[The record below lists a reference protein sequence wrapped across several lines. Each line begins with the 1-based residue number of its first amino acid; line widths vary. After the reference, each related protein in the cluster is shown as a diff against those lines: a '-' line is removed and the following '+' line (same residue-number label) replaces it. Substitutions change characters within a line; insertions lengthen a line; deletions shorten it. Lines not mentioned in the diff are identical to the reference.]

1 VVTVCVTVRDVQ
13 NSIVA
18 VTVYPTQARVT
29 RRGRTDLAAG
39 EQVVEVGP
47 LPLSMDADSIRV
59 SGRGAATVLGVDVV
73 LRRQATPSDGTVTA
87 VLEEQRALQDEL
99 AEIADT
105 ETVLRQRQAFLTDL
119 GERASGAFARA
130 LATGATAPESVTAFA
145 GTMGGEL
152 TSVLAGVRELQHR
165 RTRITEQVAALERKL
180 RDLSGKREPDER
192 FAVVA
197 LAVSAAG
204 PVELDVS
211 YQVPDAGWRSTY
223 DVRLTG
229 ETLRLTWFGLV
240 EQRTGEDWPECELAL
255 STARPSGVVAIPEL
269 RPWYLDPLLPAP
281 LPPPQSFPVYGAPPG
296 AMPAA
301 AMAPAPRAA
310 MAAAE
315 FDAAPPVQL
324 AQARVEEGPVAATY
338 RPARVV
344 AVPAD
349 GSTSRATV
357 LVLDLAT
364 QLDHVAAPVRSTDVH
379 LRAMVT
385 NTSQHT
391 LPAGS
396 AAVFHE
402 ADFVSKTTL
411 STWAP
416 GEELELALGLDD
428 RVRVERELTRRT
440 ATKATLGSSRR
451 REVEYRTTIG
461 NYTGRPVR
469 ITVLDQ
475 LPVSRHDAISVK
487 ETLLEPQPAER
498 TDLGVLTW
506 RLVVPEGQSQTVRLG
521 YRVETAKGVELSG
534 WRE

>member
-1 VVTVCVTVRDVQ
+1 MD

-29 RRGRTDLAAG
+29 RRGQSTLDAG
-39 EQVVEVGP
+39 EQTVEVGP
-47 LPLSMDADSIRV
+47 LPLSMDPDSIRV
-59 SGRGAATVLGVDVV
+59 SGRGPATVLGVDVV
-73 LRRQATPSDGTVTA
+73 LRRRAVPSDGTVTA
-87 VLEEQRALQDEL
+87 VQQERRALTDEL
-99 AEIADT
+99 AEIGDT
-105 ETVLRQRQAFLTDL
+105 ETVLRQRQAFLTTL
-119 GERASGAFARA
+119 GERASGAYARA
-130 LATGATAPESVTAFA
+130 LATGAAAPDTVTAF
-145 GTMGGEL
+145 TTTVGGEL
-152 TSVLAGVRELQHR
+152 TSVLAGIRELQHR
-165 RTRITEQVAALERKL
+165 RTQVTDRVAALDRQL
-180 RDLSGKREPDER
+180 ADLSGKREPDAR
-192 FAVVA
+192 YAVVA
-197 LAVSAAG
+197 LAVSAPG

-269 RPWYLDPLLPAP
+269 RPWYLDLL
-281 LPPPQSFPVYGAPPG
+281 LPPPPPMQAFAAYGGAPG
-296 AMPAA
+296 APAPAA
-301 AMAPAPRAA
+301 AMPQPARRAMLHEEELDGFAPI
-310 MAAAE
+310 E
-315 FDAAPPVQL
+315 V
-324 AQARVEEGPVAATY
+324 AQAKVEEGPVAATY

-349 GSTSRATV
+349 GTTSRATV
-357 LVLDLAT
+357 LVLDLAA
-364 QLDHVAAPVRSTDVH
+364 QLDHVAAPARSTDVH
-379 LRAMVT
+379 LRAVVT
-385 NTSQHT
+385 NTSPHT
-391 LPAGS
+391 LPPGS

-411 STWAP
+411 SAWAP

-440 ATKATLGSSRR
+440 ATRATLGSSRR
-451 REVEYRTTIG
+451 REVEYRTTVG

-475 LPVSRHDAISVK
+475 LPVSRHDTITVR
-487 ETLLEPQPAER
+487 ETLLEPPPAER

-506 RLVVPEGQSQTVRLG
+506 RLIIAEGQTHTVRLG

>member
-1 VVTVCVTVRDVQ
+1 MRIVE

-18 VTVYPTQARVT
+18 VTVYPKQARVT
-29 RRGRTDLAAG
+29 RRGRTTLEAG

-47 LPLSMDADSIRV
+47 LPLSMDGDSIRV

-73 LRRQATPSDGTVTA
+73 LRRQATPSDGTVTK
-87 VLEEQRALQDEL
+87 VTEERRGLEDEL

-105 ETVLRQRQAFLTDL
+105 ETVLRQRQTFLTTL
-119 GERASGAFARA
+119 GERASGAYARA
-130 LATGATAPESVTAFA
+130 LASGDTAPDTVTAFTA
-145 GTMGGEL
+145 TVGGEL
-152 TSVLAGVRELQHR
+152 TSVLADIRELQHR
-165 RTRITEQVAALERKL
+165 RTRVTERIAALDRQL
-180 RDLSGKREPDER
+180 LDLSGKREPDAR
-192 FAVVA
+192 YAVVA
-197 LAVSAAG
+197 LAVSAPG

-229 ETLRLTWFGLV
+229 ETLSLTWFGLV

-269 RPWYLDPLLPAP
+269 QPWYLDPLLP
-281 LPPPQSFPVYGAPPG
+281 PPPAPPMQSFGYGGAPG
-296 AMPAA
+296 AAMPAP

-310 MAAAE
+310 KLMLEQSDEAA
-315 FDAAPPVQL
+315 PVQL

-349 GSTSRATV
+349 GTTSRATV
-357 LVLDLAT
+357 LVLELAS
-364 QLDHVAAPVRSTDVH
+364 QLDHVAAPARSTDVH
-379 LRAMVT
+379 LRAVVT
-385 NTSQHT
+385 NSSQHT
-391 LPAGS
+391 LPPGL

-440 ATKATLGSSRR
+440 ATKATLGSTRR
-451 REVEYRTTIG
+451 REVEYRTNVG

-475 LPVSRHDAISVK
+475 LPVSRHDQITVK
-487 ETLLEPQPAER
+487 ETVLEPQPAER

-506 RLVVPEGQSQTVRLG
+506 RLVIPEGQTQTVRLG
-521 YRVETAKGVELSG
+521 YRVETGKGIELSG

>member
-1 VVTVCVTVRDVQ
+1 MPVVE

-29 RRGRTDLAAG
+29 RRGRDTLAAG
-39 EQVVEVGP
+39 EQTVEVGP
-47 LPLSMDADSIRV
+47 LPLSMDPDSIRV
-59 SGRGAATVLGVDVV
+59 SGRGPATVLGVDVV
-73 LRRQATPSDGTVTA
+73 LRRHAVPSDGTVTT
-87 VLEEQRALQDEL
+87 VQQERRALTDEL
-99 AEIADT
+99 AEIGDT
-105 ETVLRQRQAFLTDL
+105 ETVLRQRQAFLTAL
-119 GERASGAFARA
+119 AERAGGTYARA
-130 LATGATAPESVTAFA
+130 LATGEAAPDTVAAF
-145 GTMGGEL
+145 TTTIGGEL
-152 TSVLAGVRELQHR
+152 TSVLAGIRQLQHR
-165 RTRITEQVAALERKL
+165 RTQVTDRISALDRQLADVGEL
-180 RDLSGKREPDER
+180 REPDAR
-192 FAVVA
+192 YAVVA
-197 LAVSAAG
+197 LAVSAPG
-204 PVELDVS
+204 QVELDVS

-269 RPWYLDPLLPAP
+269 DPWYLDLLM
-281 LPPPQSFPVYGAPPG
+281 PPPPPMQAFAAYGGAPG
-296 AMPAA
+296 APAPAA
-301 AMAPAPRAA
+301 AMPQPVARGR
-310 MAAAE
+310 MLHDEE
-315 FDAAPPVQL
+315 FDGFSPIEV
-324 AQARVEEGPVAATY
+324 AQATVQEGPVAATY

-349 GSTSRATV
+349 GTTSRATV
-357 LVLDLAT
+357 LVLDLAA
-364 QLDHVAAPVRSTDVH
+364 QLDHVAAPARSTDVH
-379 LRAMVT
+379 LRAVVT

-391 LPAGS
+391 LPPGS

-402 ADFVSKTTL
+402 ADFVSKTAL
-411 STWAP
+411 SAWAP

-440 ATKATLGSSRR
+440 ATRATLGSSRR
-451 REVEYRTTIG
+451 REVEYRTTVG

-475 LPVSRHDAISVK
+475 LPVSRHDTITVK
-487 ETLLEPQPAER
+487 EALLEPPPAER

-506 RLVVPEGQSQTVRLG
+506 RLVIAEGQTQTIRLG
-521 YRVETAKGVELSG
+521 YRVDTAKGVQMSG

>member
-1 VVTVCVTVRDVQ
+1 MD

-18 VTVYPTQARVT
+18 VTVYPKQARVT
-29 RRGRTDLAAG
+29 RRGRTTLEAG
-39 EQVVEVGP
+39 DQVVEVGP

-73 LRRQATPSDGTVTA
+73 LRRRAAPSDGTVTA
-87 VLEEQRALQDEL
+87 VQEQRRVLNDEL
-99 AEIADT
+99 AEIGDT
-105 ETVLRQRQAFLTDL
+105 ETVLRQRQAFLTAL
-119 GERASGAFARA
+119 GERASGAYARA
-130 LATGATAPESVTAFA
+130 LASGEAAPETVAAFTT
-145 GTMGGEL
+145 TMGGEL
-152 TSVLAGVRELQHR
+152 TSVLAGIRDLQHR
-165 RTRITEQVAALERKL
+165 RTQVTERVAALDRQL
-180 RDLSGKREPDER
+180 LDLSGKREPDAR
-192 FAVVA
+192 YAVVA

-269 RPWYLDPLLPAP
+269 RPWYLDLLLPP
-281 LPPPQSFPVYGAPPG
+281 PPPPPQSFAYGGAPG
-296 AMPAA
+296 AAMPAA

-310 MAAAE
+310 MLKEEQFDMAA
-315 FDAAPPVQL
+315 PVQL

-338 RPARVV
+338 RPARSV

-349 GSTSRATV
+349 GTTSRATV

-364 QLDHVAAPVRSTDVH
+364 QLDHVVAPAGSTDVH
-379 LRAMVT
+379 LRAVVT
-385 NTSQHT
+385 NTSPHT
-391 LPAGS
+391 LPPGS

-402 ADFVSKTTL
+402 ADFVSKTSL

-440 ATKATLGSSRR
+440 ATRATLGSSRR

-475 LPVSRHDAISVK
+475 VPVSRHDGITVR
-487 ETLLEPQPAER
+487 ETLVEPQPAER

-506 RLVVPEGQSQTVRLG
+506 RLLVPEGQTQTVRLG
-521 YRVETAKGVELSG
+521 YRVETGKGIELSG

>member
-1 VVTVCVTVRDVQ
+1 MTVCVTVPVVE

-29 RRGRTDLAAG
+29 RRGRSTLAAG
-39 EQVVEVGP
+39 EQTVEVGP

-59 SGRGAATVLGVDVV
+59 SGRGPATVLGVDVV
-73 LRRQATPSDGTVTA
+73 LRRRAVPSDGTVTA
-87 VLEEQRALQDEL
+87 VQQERRALTGELDE
-99 AEIADT
+99 ISDT
-105 ETVLRQRQAFLTDL
+105 ETVLRQRQAFLTTL
-119 GERASGAFARA
+119 GERAGAAYART
-130 LATGATAPESVTAFA
+130 LATGEAAPDTVTAFTT
-145 GTMGGEL
+145 TMGGEL
-152 TSVLAGVRELQHR
+152 TSVLAGIRELQR
-165 RTRITEQVAALERKL
+165 RRVQVTDRIAALDRQL
-180 RDLSGKREPDER
+180 SDLGELREPDAR
-192 FAVVA
+192 YAVVA
-197 LAVSAAG
+197 LAVSAPG

-229 ETLRLTWFGLV
+229 ETLHLTWFGLV

-269 RPWYLDPLLPAP
+269 HPWYLDLL
-281 LPPPQSFPVYGAPPG
+281 LPPPPMQAFAAYGGAPGAPP
-296 AMPAA
+296 APAA
-301 AMAPAPRAA
+301 AMPAPRRA
-310 MAAAE
+310 MLHDEEA
-315 FDAAPPVQL
+315 FDGFAPMQV
-324 AQARVEEGPVAATY
+324 AQAKVEEGAVAATY

-349 GSTSRATV
+349 GTTSRATV
-357 LVLDLAT
+357 LVLELAA
-364 QLDHVAAPVRSTDVH
+364 QLDHVTAPARSTDVH
-379 LRAMVT
+379 VRAVVT

-402 ADFVSKTTL
+402 ADFVSRTAL
-411 STWAP
+411 SAWAP

-440 ATKATLGSSRR
+440 ATRATLGSSRR
-451 REVEYRTTIG
+451 REVEYRTTVG

-475 LPVSRHDAISVK
+475 LPVSRHDTITVR
-487 ETLLEPQPAER
+487 ETLLEPPPAER

-506 RLVVPEGQSQTVRLG
+506 RLVIAEGQTQAVRLG
-521 YRVETAKGVELSG
+521 YRVETAKGAELSG